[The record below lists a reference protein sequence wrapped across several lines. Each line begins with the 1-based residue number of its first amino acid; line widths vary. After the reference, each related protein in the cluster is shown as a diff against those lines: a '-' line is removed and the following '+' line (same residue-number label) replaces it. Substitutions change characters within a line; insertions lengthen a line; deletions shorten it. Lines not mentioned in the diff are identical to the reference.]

1 MTPTPP
7 KTPFRLRSWFWP
19 ARPARSGG
27 AALAAEVGAIS
38 ADHLEH
44 VSDDGLR
51 ALASAGAV
59 AVLLP
64 LAALYLRQPLL
75 DMARCRAA
83 GVAVA
88 VATDFNPGSAPS
100 YHLPLAL
107 TLACTQNRLTPAE
120 ALLGA
125 TRVAAK
131 AIGVEGDVGSL
142 EPRKRADFVLLDAE
156 SVEHWLYHF
165 RPNAVTATY
174 ICGRPVDSP
183 LPPSRE
189 RGE

>member
-1 MTPTPP
+1 M
-7 KTPFRLRSWFWP
+7 
-19 ARPARSGG
+19 
-27 AALAAEVGAIS
+27 AA
-38 ADHLEH
+38 
-44 VSDDGLR
+44 
-51 ALASAGAV
+51 AGAV

-64 LAALYLRQPLL
+64 LAALYLRQPPL
-75 DMARCRAA
+75 DMARCRSA
-83 GVAVA
+83 GVSVA

-107 TLACTQNRLTPAE
+107 TLACTQNRMTPAE

-125 TRVAAK
+125 TRIAAR
-131 AIGVEGDVGSL
+131 AIGVENEVSSL
-142 EPRKRADFVLLDAE
+142 EPGKRADFVLVDAE

-174 ICGRPVDSP
+174 IGGIPVNSLVP
-183 LPPSRE
+183 ASRE